1 MKKALLAVSFGT
13 THMDAEAS
21 CIRPVEAAL
30 RTAFPDRE
38 VRRGW
43 TSRMIV
49 KRLRAR
55 GVEVDTES
63 EALERLRGEGCDD
76 IAVVST
82 HITPGQEYARLLE
95 PAGSLPVSE
104 PLLAN
109 DDDLRW
115 MADLLHG
122 IAQEESRTLLV
133 MGHGTEHRANAVY
146 SALRGLLAD
155 DVKLACV
162 EGDLGLDGI
171 LDDLEAVPGRRL
183 TLMPLMLVAGDHAKN
198 DLAGDEDSWKTTLQA
213 RGFDIALRLEGLG
226 ALPAVQQRFVEKA
239 RKVVS
244 RPTHE

>member
-21 CIRPVEAAL
+21 CIQPVEAAL

-82 HITPGQEYARLLE
+82 HIIPGQEYDRVRAA
-95 PAGSLPVSE
+95 AGALPVSE
-104 PLLAN
+104 PLLN
-109 DDDLRW
+109 DDADLRW
-115 MADLLHG
+115 MAEVLSD
-122 IAQEESRTLLV
+122 IARQEGRTLLV
-133 MGHGTEHRANAVY
+133 MGHGTEHRADAVY
-146 SALRGLLAD
+146 AGLRAALPPS
-155 DVKLACV
+155 VKLACV
-162 EGDLGLDGI
+162 EGEYGLEGI
-171 LDDLEAVPGRRL
+171 LDDLEATPGKRL

-198 DLAGDEDSWKTTLQA
+198 DLAGDGDSWKTRLLA
-213 RGFDIALRLEGLG
+213 RGFDVNVRLQGLG
-226 ALPAVQQRFVEKA
+226 ALKAVQGRIVEKV
-239 RKVVS
+239 R
-244 RPTHE
+244 RIIRN

>member
-30 RTAFPDRE
+30 QAAFPDRE

-55 GVEVDTES
+55 GVEADTES
-63 EALERLRGEGCDD
+63 EALERLRGEGYDD

-82 HITPGQEYARLLE
+82 HIIPGQEYDRLTE
-95 PAGSLPVSE
+95 TAGSLPVSE
-104 PLLAN
+104 PLLAS

-122 IAQEESRTLLV
+122 IAREEGRTLLV
-133 MGHGTEHRANAVY
+133 MGHGTEHRANETYAR
-146 SALRGLLAD
+146 LREKLPD
-155 DVKLACV
+155 RVKLACV
-162 EGDLGLDGI
+162 EGELGLDGI
-171 LDDLEAVPGRRL
+171 MEELDALPEKRL

-198 DLAGDEDSWKTTLQA
+198 DLAGDDDSWKATLQA

-239 RKVVS
+239 RKVI
-244 RPTHE
+244 